1 MNPYEMVLG
10 FKRNVPLDMLYEAQ
24 TTAQLKGLVSEPTRL
39 ELLSFVDDVDYEQEM
54 MERESQG
61 FMPPLASFEEEDE

>member
-1 MNPYEMVLG
+1 MEDDSGSVVNQGNPHEPVRDGTGTSNATFCSTL
-10 FKRNVPLDMLYEAQ
+10 LYEAQ

-54 MERESQG
+54 MER
-61 FMPPLASFEEEDE
+61 

>member
-1 MNPYEMVLG
+1 MVLG

-39 ELLSFVDDVDYEQEM
+39 ELLSFV
-54 MERESQG
+54 ESQG
-61 FMPPLASFEEEDE
+61 FMPPLTSFEEEDE